1 MFNLTI
7 QEKRVLTGLIL
18 LVLAG
23 LAISWYINRVNRAS
37 TQLMGNNGI
46 QNGYAATSSNNWG
59 TGSTGK
65 IVVYVTGAVKKPG
78 IYELPYGSR
87 LYQALILAGET
98 TGEADPGSLNLAEI
112 IRDGDKIE
120 IPSKAAA
127 TDPSQ
132 LALPPGVPA
141 SQVQQPPLNQS
152 PAPGRRYT
160 SPQINLNSAT
170 EADLDQLPGIGP
182 AYARRIIEYRQAHGR
197 FRRIEELKNIKGI
210 GEKRFE
216 DIRYL
221 ITVD

>member
-1 MFNLTI
+1 MFNLTT
-7 QEKRVLTGLIL
+7 QEKRVLIGLIL

-23 LAISWYINRVNRAS
+23 LIISWYINRLNRAS
-37 TQLMGNNGI
+37 TQLMSNAGSP
-46 QNGYAATSSNNWG
+46 NGYLQSSTNTWSN
-59 TGSTGK
+59 GSTGK

-87 LYQALILAGET
+87 LYQALKLAGDT
-98 TGEADPGSLNLAEI
+98 TGEADTGGLNLAEI

-120 IPSKAAA
+120 IPSRAAA
-127 TDPSQ
+127 ADPSQ

-141 SQVQQPPLNQS
+141 SQVQQPTVNQP

-160 SPQINLNSAT
+160 SPRINLNLAT

-182 AYARRIIEYRQAHGR
+182 AYAHRIIEYRQAHGR

-216 DIRYL
+216 DIRNL
-221 ITVD
+221 ITAD